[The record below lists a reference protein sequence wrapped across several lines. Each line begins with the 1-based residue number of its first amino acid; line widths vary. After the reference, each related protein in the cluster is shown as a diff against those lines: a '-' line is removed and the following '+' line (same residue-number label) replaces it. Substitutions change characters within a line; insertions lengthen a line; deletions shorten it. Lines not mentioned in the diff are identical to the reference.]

1 MGKWGN
7 YKKGSIKRHA
17 NATKD
22 DDPLQTL
29 GLQMIPNPQFCI
41 RDLVGTITAIIK
53 ELRSEKED
61 SFTIPS
67 PTPMV
72 ENGNNYFM

>member
-1 MGKWGN
+1 MSWNGFSRSAGKN
-7 YKKGSIKRHA
+7 RQK
-17 NATKD
+17 ATETLN
-22 DDPLQTL
+22 PLETL
-29 GLQMIPNPQFCI
+29 ASLIVPNPQFCI